1 MNVESPHL
9 DLENLLAAVSGEATG
24 DQARAHLASC
34 PRCRSEVRRWGIVA
48 GGVRHLV
55 AATPAS
61 SWLPGDT
68 SDARR
73 RNRQASA
80 WRNPRRRV
88 LVAAAAAC
96 ALAAGST
103 AYGLT
108 AADSRTGT
116 NTVTATARLTAVNGC
131 VDLRATLGT
140 LEQVNGATLMVRS
153 WWSSG
158 HLVTVTTSASTKIS
172 QVETGSLSG
181 ITDGAHVLVSG
192 TNSGGGIAAQRV
204 SIANSTEQA
213 APPKPP
219 GGLPRGT
226 VQIPLTSGTV
236 ADASAGGFT
245 VITADGTRV
254 PVTTS
259 RSTSVF
265 VVANVGVS
273 QLRAGELTVAVG
285 TAGPN
290 GTLAATTVEQG
301 VVPAG
306 GSGERLQFPVN
317 PSNGISGAPLGCS
330 APAIATA
337 ALLAAG

>member
-9 DLENLLAAVSGEATG
+9 DLENLLAAIDVEETN

-34 PRCRSEVRRWGIVA
+34 PHCRSEVRRWGIVA
-48 GGVRHLV
+48 GGVQHLV
-55 AATPAS
+55 ATTPAS
-61 SWLPGDT
+61 ALLPGDT
-68 SDARR
+68 SDAWR
-73 RNRQASA
+73 RNRQVSA

-108 AADSRTGT
+108 AAGSRTGI
-116 NTVTATARLTAVNGC
+116 NAVTAAAGLTAVNGC
-131 VDLRATLGT
+131 SDLRATLGT
-140 LEQVNGATLMVRS
+140 LEQVNGVTFVVRS
-153 WWSSG
+153 LWSG

-172 QVETGSLSG
+172 QVETGSLRD

-192 TNSGGGIAAQRV
+192 STSRRGIAAQRV
-204 SIANSTEQA
+204 SIGNSAEQA
-213 APPKPP
+213 APPKVS

-236 ADASAGGFT
+236 ADESAGGFT
-245 VITADGTRV
+245 VITADGARV
-254 PVTTS
+254 RVTTS
-259 RSTSVF
+259 RSTSVL
-265 VVANVGVS
+265 VVAHVGVS
-273 QLRAGELTVAVG
+273 QLRTGELTAAVG

-301 VVPAG
+301 VAPTG
-306 GSGERLQFPVN
+306 GSGKGLQFPVS
-317 PSNGISGAPLGCS
+317 PRHGISGAPLGCS
-330 APAIATA
+330 ASAIATA
-337 ALLAAG
+337 ALLAAD